1 MTVAVLAL
9 VAGSSLVGA
18 QAPPIRSTPPQTI
31 GGNPTRTPKSTSPRF
46 TKPRNSRGVT
56 ASGCLQYERAVASRP
71 DVIAGGGGTGD
82 GYVLTGV
89 KLKGLGVTSGGQDAT
104 AELYRVAGLED
115 GKFREHLNQRVE
127 VKGRL
132 NLGLI
137 STTDEID
144 ERSADEADGDKG
156 DKDKKDGKTSGKTDA
171 KTDAQKSAAG
181 DGRDASGAGAAAGS
195 VSTQPKGLPAITA
208 TSIKMLAST
217 CEAGSN

>member
-1 MTVAVLAL
+1 LLVFPVARVAVLAL
-9 VAGSSLVGA
+9 VAGASLVSA

-71 DVIAGGGGTGD
+71 DVLAGGGGTGD

-115 GKFREHLNQRVE
+115 AKFREHLNQRVE

-137 STTDEID
+137 TAADQAE
-144 ERSADEADGDKG
+144 EKSADEPAGDGKSA
-156 DKDKKDGKTSGKTDA
+156 DGKTADGKTADG
-171 KTDAQKSAAG
+171 KTADGKPAADGKSAG
-181 DGRDASGAGAAAGS
+181 GNG

-208 TSIKMLAST
+208 SSIKTLAST

>member
-1 MTVAVLAL
+1 LLVFPVAPVAVLAL
-9 VAGSSLVGA
+9 VAGASLVSA

-71 DVIAGGGGTGD
+71 DVLAGGGGTGD

-115 GKFREHLNQRVE
+115 AKFREHLNQRVE

-137 STTDEID
+137 TAPDQAE
-144 ERSADEADGDKG
+144 EKSADEPAG
-156 DKDKKDGKTSGKTDA
+156 DGKTGDG
-171 KTDAQKSAAG
+171 KSA
-181 DGRDASGAGAAAGS
+181 DGKPAADGKSASGNG

-208 TSIKMLAST
+208 SSIKTLAST

>member
-1 MTVAVLAL
+1 MTRSRLFLVVPVAVVAL
-9 VAGSSLVGA
+9 VAGGSLVGA

-31 GGNPTRTPKSTSPRF
+31 GGSPTRTPKSTSPRL

-56 ASGCLQYERAVASRP
+56 ASGCLLYERDVASRP
-71 DVIAGGGGTGD
+71 DVTAGGGGTGS

-89 KLKGLGVTSGGQDAT
+89 RLKGLGVTSGGQDAT

-115 GKFREHLNQRVE
+115 AKFREHLNQRVE

-137 STTDEID
+137 SSPDQVDEK
-144 ERSADEADGDKG
+144 SADDQTG
-156 DKDKKDGKTSGKTDA
+156 DGKTADGKTADGKPA
-171 KTDAQKSAAG
+171 ADGKSA
-181 DGRDASGAGAAAGS
+181 SGGS

-208 TSIKMLAST
+208 SSIKTLAAT
-217 CEAGSN
+217 CEAGKN